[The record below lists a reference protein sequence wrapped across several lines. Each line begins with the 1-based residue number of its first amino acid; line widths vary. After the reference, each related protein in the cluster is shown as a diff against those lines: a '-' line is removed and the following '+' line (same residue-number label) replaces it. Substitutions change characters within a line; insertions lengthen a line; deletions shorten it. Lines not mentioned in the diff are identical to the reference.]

1 MDCYISLGANLG
13 ERKKS
18 LRQAL
23 ERLHEEPGIEV
34 LRISGFFETDPWG
47 KTDQPPFVNAAA
59 KLRTDLSPRKLLE
72 RCQHIEKL
80 MGRVRHEH
88 WGARTIDIDLLH
100 IPGIS
105 CHSEEL
111 HLPHP
116 YMLERAFVLVPLAG
130 IAPNLEI
137 SGKSIQEH
145 GKACKDAGEVT
156 PCSGSPSDFSLKLIA
171 CVDSHWGLG
180 RKGKLLFHLPEDMA
194 FFRRQTWGKTVIMGR
209 HTMESIGKPL
219 EGRRN
224 LLLSHH
230 ALKREGF
237 ESLKSLEELWQAL
250 RTGEDAYVIGGGT
263 VYRELLP
270 YCREAF
276 ITHVT
281 ADGEADVFLRK
292 PDGEFHRK
300 EIRTS
305 IDTATKHE
313 LAFCHYV
320 RDSYGDDNEMTADR
334 VIHTNTNEAGH

>member
-23 ERLHEEPGIEV
+23 ECLHEEPGIEV
-34 LRISGFFETDPWG
+34 LRISGFFETAPWG

-72 RCQHIEKL
+72 RCQHIEQL

-100 IPGIS
+100 IPGVS
-105 CHSEEL
+105 CQSEEL
-111 HLPHP
+111 RLPHP
-116 YMLERAFVLVPLAG
+116 YMLERAFVLVPLAE
-130 IAPNLEI
+130 IAPDLEI

-145 GKACKDAGEVT
+145 REACKDSGEVM
-156 PCSGSPSDFSLKLIA
+156 PCSGSPMDFSLKLIA

-180 RKGKLLFHLPEDMA
+180 RKGKLLFRFPEDMA
-194 FFRRQTWGKTVIMGR
+194 FFRRRTWGKTVIMGR
-209 HTMESIGKPL
+209 RTMESIGKPL

-224 LLLSHH
+224 LLLSHQT
-230 ALKREGF
+230 LQKEGF

-250 RTGEDAYVIGGGT
+250 QTEEEPYVIGGGN

-270 YCREAF
+270 YCHEAF
-276 ITHVT
+276 ITHVN
-281 ADGEADVFLRK
+281 ADGKADVFFRK
-292 PDGEFHRK
+292 PEGEFHRK

-305 IDTATKHE
+305 IDTTTKYE
-313 LAFCHYV
+313 LTFCHYV
-320 RDSYGDDNEMTADR
+320 RNTYGGTLYP
-334 VIHTNTNEAGH
+334 